1 MFEGQNEPVESVDRL
16 LVVGFYLVNLGF
28 VSFASKTGSG
38 VAGPTESVEALG
50 RRLGLVLVVLGA
62 LHLGNVLALSR
73 MRRGTPRRSGRSRRS
88 GRTGCRRC
96 RRTPRPRGRGSDA
109 QRDRSV

>member
-1 MFEGQNEPVESVDRL
+1 MSLSDGFEGRKEPAESVNRL

-38 VAGPTESVEALG
+38 VAGPTESVEALA

-62 LHLGNVLALSR
+62 LHLGNMLPLGR
-73 MRRGTPRRSGRSRRS
+73 MHRRHTAPQ
-88 GRTGCRRC
+88 RTE
-96 RRTPRPRGRGSDA
+96 PPVRPDGVPPVSPYAAPTG
-109 QRDRSV
+109 